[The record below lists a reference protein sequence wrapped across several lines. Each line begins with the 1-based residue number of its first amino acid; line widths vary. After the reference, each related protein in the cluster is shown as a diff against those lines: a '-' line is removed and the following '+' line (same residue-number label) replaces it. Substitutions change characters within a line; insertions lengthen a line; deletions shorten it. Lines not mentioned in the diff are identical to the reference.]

1 MTKFPSNDEETKRNR
16 KNNNNNNK
24 NHDYYYEFVWQQAR
38 NSVRTDCLNDLL
50 SRGTRRIAVRAFS
63 FDFSFFPRTVN
74 RAKEREKKKK
84 FMVVAGSILTRP
96 GNKLI
101 GVRVGIPFDT
111 AATDETLRGASE
123 MIN

>member
-1 MTKFPSNDEETKRNR
+1 MICYHAAREGLRFEPSRSIFLFSLEPLT
-16 KNNNNNNK
+16 
-24 NHDYYYEFVWQQAR
+24 
-38 NSVRTDCLNDLL
+38 
-50 SRGTRRIAVRAFS
+50 GRRR
-63 FDFSFFPRTVN
+63 
-74 RAKEREKKKK
+74 EREKKK

>member
-1 MTKFPSNDEETKRNR
+1 MICYHAAREGLRFEPSRSI
-16 KNNNNNNK
+16 
-24 NHDYYYEFVWQQAR
+24 F
-38 NSVRTDCLNDLL
+38 L
-50 SRGTRRIAVRAFS
+50 F
-63 FDFSFFPRTVN
+63 FFSFFPRTVN